1 MSQSR
6 LQALAA
12 KTTIKEY
19 AQGAA
24 QEAVAPVADFL
35 APTVEVSSDVGYYK
49 EYTEKNRF
57 RVPNTARAIGG
68 RATELGFDASDK
80 TFNCKPQALDVPVDK
95 IEQDASEEAGE
106 AVLQEASDMGAEVG
120 GLAHEKKVVDLAVTT
135 LTPGVAN
142 INFAADQDVVDQIDQ
157 RIIQI
162 IKAAR
167 YGSLMGVGLLFGPTF
182 FRRLK
187 NHASIKGR
195 FPVGKKEIVNPTV
208 EDILS
213 LFIAKPEA
221 RLSAMVFDDGAE
233 GKDADIKFILDSQLI
248 VFARKQNPTRR
259 DPSFMKTFRRRGAWM
274 APRVY
279 SRDDGRV
286 EVAALDWSEDVKV
299 TNSAAG
305 QLLSIQN

>member
-6 LQALAA
+6 LAAIAA
-12 KTTIKEY
+12 KTTVKEY
-19 AQGAA
+19 SQGAA

-35 APTVEVSSDVGYYK
+35 APTVEVASDTGYFK
-49 EYTEKNRF
+49 KYTEKSRF
-57 RVPNTARAIGG
+57 RVPDTRRSIHG
-68 RATELGFDASDK
+68 RATELGFDVSDAS
-80 TFNCKPQALDVPVDK
+80 FNCKPNALDVPVDQLEK
-95 IEQDASEEAGE
+95 DASDEAGV
-106 AVLQEASDMGAEVG
+106 ALLQEAADLGAEVG
-120 GLAHEKKVVDLAVTT
+120 SLSHEKTVVDTAVTT
-135 LTPGVAN
+135 LTPGVLN

-157 RIIQI
+157 RIIAI

-167 YGSLMGVGLLFGPTF
+167 YGSMMGVGLLFGPTF

-208 EDILS
+208 DDIMS
-213 LFIAKPEA
+213 LFIMKPEA
-221 RLSAMVFDDGAE
+221 RLSAMVYDDAPE
-233 GKDADIKFILDSQLI
+233 GKAEDIKFILDSNLI

-286 EVAALDWSEDVKV
+286 EVAALDWSEDVQV
-299 TNSAAG
+299 TNSVAG
-305 QLLSIQN
+305 QLLAIQN

>member
-1 MSQSR
+1 MPSR
-6 LQALAA
+6 LAALAA
-12 KTTIKEY
+12 KTTIRQY

-24 QEAVAPVADFL
+24 QEATAPVADFL
-35 APTVEVSSDVGYYK
+35 APTVEVSSDTGYFK
-49 EYTEKNRF
+49 KYTEKSRF
-57 RVPNTARAIGG
+57 RVPDTRRAIGG
-68 RATELGFDASDK
+68 RATELGFDASDA
-80 TFNCKPQALDVPVDK
+80 TYNCKPNALDVPIDQLEK
-95 IEQDASEEAGE
+95 DASDEAGE
-106 AVLQEASDMGAEVG
+106 NLLQEASDLGAEVG
-120 GLAHEKKVVDLAVTT
+120 GLSHEKTVVDLAVTT

-142 INFAADQDVVDQIDQ
+142 IDFAAGTDVIDQ
-157 RIIQI
+157 LDQRLIAIV
-162 IKAAR
+162 KAAQ

-187 NHASIKGR
+187 NHPSIKGR
-195 FPVGKKEIVNPTV
+195 FPIGKKEIVNPTV

-213 LFIAKPEA
+213 LFIFKPEA
-221 RLSAMVFDDGAE
+221 RLSAMVYDKAPE
-233 GKDADIKFILDSQLI
+233 GKAADIDFILDDKLI

-286 EVAALDWSEDVKV
+286 EVAALDWSEDVQV

-305 QLLSIQN
+305 QLLAIQN